1 MLYVMWK
8 KKFEELDDSKLSS
21 FVCPSPYPKNIIFNA
36 PSNSPNKKEKRY
48 KSHKEQRRTK
58 SKAETKAEESSAI
71 TEIISKGNDQANQT
85 CLIENDEK
93 EDEFTWDPYSTPKE
107 NWTMQNICAFVSQFP
122 QKGPKLL
129 NISRIQNNP
138 YKSNPFYLCTFQAHD
153 GEIELWM
160 LGALLYS
167 TPKYKKKFMK
177 AKKMLMRE

>member
-1 MLYVMWK
+1 MWK

-21 FVCPSPYPKNIIFNA
+21 FVCPSSYPKNIILNA
-36 PSNSPNKKEKRY
+36 PYSNSPNKEEKRY

-58 SKAETKAEESSAI
+58 SKIEIQSEQSNAVTKNI
-71 TEIISKGNDQANQT
+71 NKCNDQVKET
-85 CLIENDEK
+85 IFLENDEK

-107 NWTMQNICAFVSQFP
+107 NWTMQNICAFVSLFP

-138 YKSNPFYLCTFQAHD
+138 YKANPFYLCTFQAHD

-160 LGALLYS
+160 LGALLYN

-177 AKKMLMRE
+177 AKQMLMRE